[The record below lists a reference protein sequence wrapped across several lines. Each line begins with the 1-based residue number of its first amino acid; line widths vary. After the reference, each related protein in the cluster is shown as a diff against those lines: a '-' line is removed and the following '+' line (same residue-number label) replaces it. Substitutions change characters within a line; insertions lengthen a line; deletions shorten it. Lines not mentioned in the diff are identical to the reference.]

1 MALGY
6 GEPLYVPAPAIQ
18 ATIACI
24 ADPKFHE
31 FIQIADKNAMA
42 DQDEEG
48 VHAPLL
54 LATLDLS
61 HWTAL
66 MNAAT
71 ADPILGVT

>member
-1 MALGY
+1 
-6 GEPLYVPAPAIQ
+6 VQ
-18 ATIACI
+18 ATIACV
-24 ADPKFHE
+24 ADPAFHE
-31 FIQIADKNAMA
+31 FIQTTDKTAFA

-54 LATLDLS
+54 LSRLDLS

-71 ADPILGVT
+71 TDPKLGIT